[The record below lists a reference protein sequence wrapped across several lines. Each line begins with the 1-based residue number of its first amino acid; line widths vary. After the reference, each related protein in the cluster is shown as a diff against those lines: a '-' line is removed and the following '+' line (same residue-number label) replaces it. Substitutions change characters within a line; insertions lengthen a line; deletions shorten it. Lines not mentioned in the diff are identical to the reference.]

1 MFQAAE
7 DNMIGVDLLDY
18 GHRPG
23 LHLEARSE
31 DVDQV
36 IAAGQAIVE
45 GDDIVRL
52 ALVVA
57 RCCR

>member
-1 MFQAAE
+1 MFLSAE
-7 DNMIGVDLLDY
+7 ANMIGEDLLDY

-31 DVDQV
+31 GVDQV

-52 ALVVA
+52 ALAVA

>member
-1 MFQAAE
+1 
-7 DNMIGVDLLDY
+7 MIGVDLLDY

-31 DVDQV
+31 GVDQV

-52 ALVVA
+52 SLAVA